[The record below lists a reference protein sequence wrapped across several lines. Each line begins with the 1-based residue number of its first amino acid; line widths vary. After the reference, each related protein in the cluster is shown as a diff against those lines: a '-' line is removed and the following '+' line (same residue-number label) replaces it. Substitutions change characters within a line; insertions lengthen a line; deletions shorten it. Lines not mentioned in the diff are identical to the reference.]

1 MQHTFISRELLL
13 CQAGIGA
20 APIDKYKYPAAPG
33 VAARYCTLLLGVV
46 AAVVACS
53 PCGRSMSNL
62 TAAAYH
68 HLACSL
74 LRAGPYTPLTA
85 PRSPTGIGRH
95 VQSRGRSDRTRRRQP
110 KPGTAEASRGPWST
124 NAEEMTLWICSAAR
138 NEGEMAERVPRTM

>member
-53 PCGRSMSNL
+53 PCGRSTSNL

-74 LRAGPYTPLTA
+74 LRAGPDGVHPSHCAAQSYKDWP
-85 PRSPTGIGRH
+85 PRPG
-95 VQSRGRSDRTRRRQP
+95 SDRTRRRQP

-138 NEGEMAERVPRTM
+138 NEGGMAERVPRTM